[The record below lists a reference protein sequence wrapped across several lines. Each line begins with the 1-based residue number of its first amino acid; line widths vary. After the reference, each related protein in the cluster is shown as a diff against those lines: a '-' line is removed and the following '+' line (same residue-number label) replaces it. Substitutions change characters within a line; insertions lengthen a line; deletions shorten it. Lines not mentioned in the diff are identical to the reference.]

1 MKNNLFTKCKSGFLP
16 GDSCISQLLSIT
28 DGIYK
33 LLNYNPTLDVTG
45 TFSELLIKFG
55 MKGW

>member
-1 MKNNLFTKCKSGFLP
+1 MKNNLFTKCQSGFLP
-16 GDSCISQLLSIT
+16 GDSCISKLLSIT

-33 LLNYNPTLDVTG
+33 LFNYNPPLDVTG

-55 MKGW
+55 MKG